1 MKTTTIKQGGMF
13 TGTPHEVYELW
24 MDAKKHATFTGS
36 LAKIDRKVGGKF
48 TTFDGWATGEN
59 IELVPDKKIVQTW
72 RGEDWPA
79 GHYSTLMIKLLPAKN
94 GTKLLFTQT
103 DVPTTVA
110 KDVADG
116 WRQYYWEPMK
126 KTLAK

>member
-13 TGTPHEVYELW
+13 PGTPHQVYELW
-24 MDAKKHATFTGS
+24 MDAKKHGSFTGGT
-36 LAKIDRKVGGKF
+36 AKIDRKVGGKF

-59 IELVPDKKIVQTW
+59 IELVPDKKIVQAW

-79 GHYSTLMIKLLPAKN
+79 GYYSTITIKLLPTKK
-94 GTKLLFTQT
+94 GTKLIFTQK
-103 DVPTTVA
+103 DVPVSVA

-126 KTLAK
+126 RALAT